1 MAMVLDAFASYVQNM
16 LTEMASEEVHMLL
29 GVREEIEKMDV
40 KLRDL
45 RNFLA
50 DADRKNITDKT
61 LQAWVAELKRAM
73 YEAAD
78 ILDLC
83 QLKAMEQ
90 GQSTVD
96 VGCFNPL
103 LFCMRNPAH
112 AHNIGTRI
120 KELNKKLGTIKER
133 GDAFSF
139 ANLGSYENR
148 NSMVHASHS
157 AIRSRETSGEFD
169 RSGVVGEKIEED
181 TRTIVDIIL
190 TEKDGNAKIM
200 VVAIVGVGGIGKTTL
215 AQKVFK
221 DEIINAEFD
230 KTIWL
235 SVNQNFDKVEL
246 IKTVITLTGGE
257 YGVGTALSLLQP
269 ILTNAVKGKKLF
281 IVMDDVWSPTICGDM
296 FGSHLANVVARG
308 SRILATTRDERVA
321 RGMKA
326 ILPYHRV
333 DKLEQD
339 DGWSLLK
346 NQVLNKTQNLFQ
358 NGEILA

>member
-29 GVREEIEKMDV
+29 GVRDEIDKMDA

-45 RNFLA
+45 KNFLA
-50 DADRKNITDKT
+50 DADRRNITDKT
-61 LQAWVAELKRAM
+61 MQEWVAELKRAM

-133 GDAFSF
+133 GDAFNF
-139 ANLGSYENR
+139 INLGSYEDR
-148 NSMVHASHS
+148 NSRVHASHS
-157 AIRSRETSGEFD
+157 GIHSRETYGELD
-169 RSGVVGEKIEED
+169 RLGVVGEKIEED
-181 TRTIVDIIL
+181 TRAIVDIML
-190 TEKDGNAKIM
+190 TEKEGNANIM
-200 VVAIVGVGGIGKTTL
+200 VVAIVGVGGICKTTL
-215 AQKVFK
+215 AQKIFN
-221 DEIINAEFD
+221 DEIVNAEFD

-246 IKTVITLTGGE
+246 IKTTITLAGGE
-257 YGVGTALSLLQP
+257 YGGGTALAVLHP
-269 ILTNAVKGKKLF
+269 ILTATMKGKKLF
-281 IVMDDVWSPTICGDM
+281 IVMDDVWIPTACDDVL
-296 FGSHLANVVARG
+296 GSHLANVVARG
-308 SRILATTRDERVA
+308 SRILVTTRDERVA

-326 ILPYHRV
+326 MLPYHRV
-333 DKLEQD
+333 DKLKED
-339 DGWSLLK
+339 DGWSLIK
-346 NQVLNKTQNLFQ
+346 NQVLDKTQSIFQ
-358 NGEILA
+358 NS